1 MANATCLVDGCNKRV
16 KARGW
21 CNPHYMNWWRRGDPL
36 AYAVVPTEAELF
48 DAKVNRTQTCWLWT
62 GAVDKVTGYGQF
74 RGHGRLRKAHRVSYE
89 RDVGPIPAGLD
100 LDHVYANG
108 CRHRHCVRPDHLE
121 PVTRAENLRRAN
133 SGKLTNEQ
141 RVEIAERFPNENRHT
156 LAAEYGVTP
165 ERISQIGKAA

>member
-1 MANATCLVDGCNKRV
+1 MTTHPRAVRAAGRP
-16 KARGW
+16 RGRA
-21 CNPHYMNWWRRGDPL
+21 HRRHPRPD
-36 AYAVVPTEAELF
+36 
-48 DAKVNRTQTCWLWT
+48 
-62 GAVDKVTGYGQF
+62 
-74 RGHGRLRKAHRVSYE
+74 RVSYE